1 MLHMLLLWASNTFDT
16 TNIGAVVE
24 IDYIDFEAIY
34 VPPEYHGPI
43 VAIPTDEIF
52 LAQEVENAVSP

>member
-1 MLHMLLLWASNTFDT
+1 MLHMLLFWASNTFHIP
-16 TNIGAVVE
+16 NNRAVVE

-52 LAQEVENAVSP
+52 FPQEVENAVSP